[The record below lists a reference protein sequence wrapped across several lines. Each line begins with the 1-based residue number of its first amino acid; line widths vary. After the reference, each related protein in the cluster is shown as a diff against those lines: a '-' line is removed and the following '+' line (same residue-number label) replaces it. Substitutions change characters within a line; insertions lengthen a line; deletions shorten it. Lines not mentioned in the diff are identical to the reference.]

1 MLGFNSSSRNSRTQ
15 TGRRRQ
21 LSGSLPGASGP
32 VGQQAARVCGRGS
45 GRAGPAVAHLT
56 AHVRFPPCAKLLA
69 TVASL
74 RAKTGCLPFEPRLLK
89 AARVT
94 RGTAQGRSLGISLPS
109 PGSLVATLPLIARLA
124 AKTHCSVRLI
134 RRTHH
139 ISMMQNDTCR
149 ADILISFSLYIY
161 ISFYIYIFFFF
172 FFMHS

>member
-109 PGSLVATLPLIARLA
+109 PGSLGGDASIDCAISCQNTLLSAPYSPNASHLNDAERY
-124 AKTHCSVRLI
+124 
-134 RRTHH
+134 
-139 ISMMQNDTCR
+139 MQSRYFNLFLS
-149 ADILISFSLYIY
+149 IYIY
-161 ISFYIYIFFFF
+161 IIF
-172 FFMHS
+172 